1 MAFPDSFIEE
11 LLARND
17 ISDVVS
23 SYVQLSKKG
32 GNLFGLCPFHNEKTP
47 SFSVSPDKQI
57 YHCFG
62 CGKGGGVINFI
73 MEIENLGYPDAIR
86 FLANRVGMAVPEDDR
101 GESGQL
107 RRRIVNLNKEA
118 ARFYNSLLKEDSGK
132 TARAYLEKRRI
143 TPQTATRFGL
153 GAAPSQWD
161 ALIKA
166 MKRRGYD
173 EYELVQAG
181 LAVKNAKGS
190 VYDKFRDR
198 LIFPVI
204 SVSGE
209 VLGFGGRTL
218 SDAEPKYLNSP
229 ETIAFSKRRTLY
241 GINLAKNTKRGNFI
255 LCEGNI
261 DVVTLHQAGF
271 DNAVASMGTSLTTDQ
286 TRLISRYAK
295 EIIICYD
302 NDPAGIKAT
311 DRALEI
317 LKNSEFSVKVLKL
330 PDRMVDGEK
339 KKIDADDFIKLYGPA
354 AFERLINGSENHIEY
369 KLMNLQ
375 SKYDLSS
382 PEEKV
387 EFLKAAGQMIARL
400 SSPVEREVYGGRAAQ
415 AAGISPEAMAQEIA
429 KSRNIQAKKQKQE
442 QERAETRPEM
452 YAQPRGKSLR
462 YQNVRS
468 ATAEEGIIRL
478 ILLDP
483 SLIHKCELESD
494 EFSSEFLGKLFSVI
508 TGRFKNGRSIEIS
521 ALAGDLSDEE
531 MSQLVHITQ
540 KPESLAN
547 AQETM
552 ADYIRV
558 IHTEKLKNSADL
570 LALMNRYKET
580 KGMEDK
586 NSGKK
591 G

>member
-23 SYVQLSKKG
+23 SYVQLSRKG

-86 FLANRVGMAVPEDDR
+86 FLANRAGMAVPEDDR

-107 RRRIVNLNKEA
+107 RRRIVSLNKEA
-118 ARFYNSLLKEDSGK
+118 ARFYNSLLKEDVGR
-132 TARAYLEKRRI
+132 TARAYLEKRQI

-153 GAAPSQWD
+153 GAAPNEWD
-161 ALIKA
+161 GLLKA
-166 MKRRGYD
+166 MKKRGYD

-198 LIFPVI
+198 LMFPVI

-330 PDRMVDGEK
+330 PDRIVDEEK
-339 KKIDADDFIKLYGPA
+339 KKIDADDFIKLYGPP
-354 AFERLINGSENHIEY
+354 AFERLINGSENHTEY
-369 KLMNLQ
+369 KLMTLQ

-387 EFLKAAGQMIARL
+387 EFLKAAGEMIARL
-400 SSPVEREVYGGRAAQ
+400 SSPVEREVYGARAAQ
-415 AAGISPEAMAQEIA
+415 AAGVSPEAMAQEVA
-429 KSRNIQAKKQKQE
+429 RSRSRQARKQKQE
-442 QERAETRPEM
+442 IEREETRPEM
-452 YAQPRGKSLR
+452 SAQPRERSLR
-462 YQNVRS
+462 YKNLRS

-483 SLIHKCELESD
+483 KLIHKCQLNAD
-494 EFSSEFLGKLFSVI
+494 EFSSEFLGKLYSVI
-508 TGRFKNGRSIEIS
+508 SERFKNGRSIEIS
-521 ALAGDLSDEE
+521 ALAGELSEEE
-531 MSQLVHITQ
+531 MSRLVHITQ
-540 KPESLAN
+540 KPESLADASN
-547 AQETM
+547 TL
-552 ADYIRV
+552 ADYVQV

-591 G
+591 A

>member
-23 SYVQLSKKG
+23 SYVQLSRKG

-62 CGKGGGVINFI
+62 CGKGGGVINFV

-107 RRRIVNLNKEA
+107 RRRIVSLNKEA
-118 ARFYNSLLKEDSGK
+118 ARFYNSLLKEDAGK

-143 TPQTATRFGL
+143 TSQTATRFGL
-153 GAAPSQWD
+153 GAAPNEWD

-166 MKRRGYD
+166 MKKRGYD
-173 EYELVQAG
+173 EYEMVQAG
-181 LAVKNAKGS
+181 LAVKNAKGRI
-190 VYDKFRDR
+190 YDKFRDR

-218 SDAEPKYLNSP
+218 SDVEPKYLNSP

-271 DNAVASMGTSLTTDQ
+271 DNAVASMGTALTTDQ

-339 KKIDADDFIKLYGPA
+339 KKIDADDFIKIYGPA
-354 AFERLINGSENHIEY
+354 AFERLISGSENHIEY

-375 SKYDLSS
+375 SKYDLTS

-429 KSRNIQAKKQKQE
+429 KSRNIQAKKQRQE
-442 QERAETRPEM
+442 QERTETRPEM
-452 YAQPRGKSLR
+452 AAQPREKSLR
-462 YQNVRS
+462 YKNVRS

-483 SLIHKCELESD
+483 ALISKCDLQTD
-494 EFSSEFLGKLFSVI
+494 EFSSEFLAKLYSVI
-508 TGRFKNGRSIEIS
+508 SGRFQNGRSIEIS
-521 ALAGDLSDEE
+521 ALAGELNDEE
-531 MSQLVHITQ
+531 MSRLVHISQ
-540 KPESLAN
+540 KPESLAG
-547 AQETM
+547 AQNTL

-558 IHTEKLKNSADL
+558 IRTEKLKDSADL

>member
-23 SYVQLSKKG
+23 SYVQLGRKG

-86 FLANRVGMAVPEDDR
+86 FLANRVGLAVPEDDR

-107 RRRIVNLNKEA
+107 RRRIISLNKEA
-118 ARFYNSLLKEDSGK
+118 ARFYNSLLKEDVGQ

-153 GAAPSQWD
+153 GAAPNEWD

-166 MKRRGYD
+166 MKKRGYD

-181 LAVKNAKGS
+181 LAVKNAKGRI
-190 VYDKFRDR
+190 YDKFRDR

-375 SKYDLSS
+375 SKYDLTS

-415 AAGISPEAMAQEIA
+415 AAGISPDAMAQEIA
-429 KSRNIQAKKQKQE
+429 KSRSIQAKKQKQE
-442 QERAETRPEM
+442 QERAETRPEQA
-452 YAQPRGKSLR
+452 AQPREKSLR
-462 YQNVRS
+462 YKNVRS

-483 SLIHKCELESD
+483 TLIPKCELKPE
-494 EFSSEFLGKLFSVI
+494 EFSSEFLGKLYLVI
-508 TGRFKNGRSIEIS
+508 SERFKNGRSIEIS
-521 ALAGDLSDEE
+521 ALAADLNEEE
-531 MSQLVHITQ
+531 MSRLVHISQ
-540 KPESLAN
+540 KPESLVN
-547 AQETM
+547 AQNTL
-552 ADYIRV
+552 ADYTRV
-558 IHTEKLKNSADL
+558 VHTEKLKDSADL

>member
-23 SYVQLSKKG
+23 SYVQLSRKG

-218 SDAEPKYLNSP
+218 SDSEPKYLNSP

-452 YAQPRGKSLR
+452 SAQPREKSLR

-508 TGRFKNGRSIEIS
+508 SGRFKNGRSIEIS

>member
-23 SYVQLSKKG
+23 SYVQLGRKG

-73 MEIENLGYPDAIR
+73 MEIENLGYPDAVR
-86 FLANRVGMAVPEDDR
+86 FLANRAGMAVPEDDR

-107 RRRIVNLNKEA
+107 RRRIVSLNKEA
-118 ARFYNSLLKEDSGK
+118 ARFYNSLLKEDAGK

-143 TPQTATRFGL
+143 TPQTATKFGL
-153 GAAPSQWD
+153 GAAPNEWD

-166 MKRRGYD
+166 MKHRGYD

-255 LCEGNI
+255 LCEGNV

-330 PDRMVDGEK
+330 PDRVVDGEK

-375 SKYDLSS
+375 AKYDMTS
-382 PEEKV
+382 PEDKV
-387 EFLKAAGQMIARL
+387 EFLKAVGQMIARL

-415 AAGISPEAMAQEIA
+415 AAGISAEAMAQEIE
-429 KSRNIQAKKQKQE
+429 KSRNIQAKKQRQE

-452 YAQPRGKSLR
+452 NAQPREKSLR
-462 YQNVRS
+462 YKNVRS

-483 SLIHKCELESD
+483 SLIPKCELRAD
-494 EFSSEFLGKLFSVI
+494 EFSSEFLGKLYSVI
-508 TGRFKNGRSIEIS
+508 SGRFEKGRSIEIS
-521 ALAGDLSDEE
+521 ALAGELADEE
-531 MSQLVHITQ
+531 MSQLVHISQ

-558 IHTEKLKNSADL
+558 IRTEKLKDSADL

>member
-23 SYVQLSKKG
+23 SYVQLSRKG

-73 MEIENLGYPDAIR
+73 MEIENLGYPDAVR
-86 FLANRVGMAVPEDDR
+86 FLANRVGLTVPEDDR
-101 GESGQL
+101 GEAGQL
-107 RRRIVNLNKEA
+107 RRRIVSLNKEA
-118 ARFYNSLLKEDSGK
+118 ARFYNSLLREKTGK

-153 GAAPSQWD
+153 GAAPNEWD

-166 MKRRGYD
+166 MKKRGYD

-181 LAVKNAKGS
+181 LAVKNSRGS

-241 GINLAKNTKRGNFI
+241 GINLAKNTKRENFI

-286 TRLISRYAK
+286 TRLISRYTK

-330 PDRMVDGEK
+330 PDRVVDGEK
-339 KKIDADDFIKLYGPA
+339 KKIDADDFIKIYGPV

-387 EFLKAAGQMIARL
+387 EFLKAAGEMIARL

-429 KSRNIQAKKQKQE
+429 KSRSRQTKKQKQE
-442 QERAETRPEM
+442 IERAETRPEM
-452 YAQPRGKSLR
+452 AAQPREKSLR
-462 YQNVRS
+462 YKNVRS
-468 ATAEEGIIRL
+468 ATAEEGVIRL
-478 ILLDP
+478 LLLDP
-483 SLIHKCELESD
+483 SLIPKCELKAD
-494 EFSSEFLGKLFSVI
+494 EFSSEFLGKLYSVI
-508 TGRFKNGRSIEIS
+508 TDRFKNGRSIEIS
-521 ALAGDLSDEE
+521 ALAADISEEE
-531 MSQLVHITQ
+531 MSQLVHIAQ
-540 KPESLAN
+540 KPESLADSLHTL
-547 AQETM
+547 E
-552 ADYIRV
+552 DYTRV

>member
-1 MAFPDSFIEE
+1 MLWEQDSLYKHLTGMGFKKEKLLE
-11 LLARND
+11 LGL
-17 ISDVVS
+17 ISE
-23 SYVQLSKKG
+23 SK
-32 GNLFGLCPFHNEKTP
+32 
-47 SFSVSPDKQI
+47 
-57 YHCFG
+57 
-62 CGKGGGVINFI
+62 GK
-73 MEIENLGYPDAIR
+73 Y
-86 FLANRVGMAVPEDDR
+86 
-101 GESGQL
+101 
-107 RRRIVNLNKEA
+107 
-118 ARFYNSLLKEDSGK
+118 
-132 TARAYLEKRRI
+132 
-143 TPQTATRFGL
+143 
-153 GAAPSQWD
+153 
-161 ALIKA
+161 
-166 MKRRGYD
+166 
-173 EYELVQAG
+173 
-181 LAVKNAKGS
+181 
-190 VYDKFRDR
+190 YDKFRNR
-198 LIFPVI
+198 VMFPIIDVRGNVI
-204 SVSGE
+204 
-209 VLGFGGRTL
+209 GFGGRVL
-218 SDAEPKYLNSP
+218 GDGEPKYLNSP

-452 YAQPRGKSLR
+452 SAQPREKSLR

-508 TGRFKNGRSIEIS
+508 SGRFKNGRSIEIS

>member
-23 SYVQLSKKG
+23 SYVQLGRKG

-107 RRRIVNLNKEA
+107 RRRIVSLNKEA
-118 ARFYNSLLKEDSGK
+118 ARFYNSLLKEEVGK

-143 TPQTATRFGL
+143 TSQTATRFGL
-153 GAAPSQWD
+153 GAAPNEWD

-166 MKRRGYD
+166 MKKRGYD

-181 LAVKNAKGS
+181 LAVKNAKGR

-415 AAGISPEAMAQEIA
+415 AAGISPDAMAQEIA
-429 KSRNIQAKKQKQE
+429 KARSMQVKKQKQE
-442 QERAETRPEM
+442 QERAETRPEQA
-452 YAQPRGKSLR
+452 AQPREKSLR
-462 YQNVRS
+462 YKNVRS

-483 SLIHKCELESD
+483 TLIPKCELKSE
-494 EFSSEFLGKLFSVI
+494 EFSSEFLGKLYSVI
-508 TGRFKNGRSIEIS
+508 SERFKNGRSIEIS
-521 ALAGDLSDEE
+521 ALAGDLNEEE
-531 MSQLVHITQ
+531 MSRLVHITQ

-547 AQETM
+547 AQNTL
-552 ADYIRV
+552 ADYTRV
-558 IHTEKLKNSADL
+558 VHTEKLKDSADL

>member
-23 SYVQLSKKG
+23 SYVQLSRKG

-73 MEIENLGYPDAIR
+73 MEIENLSYPDAVR
-86 FLANRVGMAVPEDDR
+86 FLANRVGLAVPEDDR
-101 GESGQL
+101 GEAGQL
-107 RRRIVNLNKEA
+107 RRRILSLNKEA
-118 ARFYNSLLKEDSGK
+118 ARFYNSLLREEAGK

-143 TPQTATRFGL
+143 TPHTATRFGL
-153 GAAPSQWD
+153 GAAPNEWD

-166 MKRRGYD
+166 MKKRGYD

-241 GINLAKNTKRGNFI
+241 GINLAKNTKRENFI

-286 TRLISRYAK
+286 TRLISRYTK

-330 PDRMVDGEK
+330 PDRVVDGEK

-387 EFLKAAGQMIARL
+387 EFLKAAGEMIARL

-429 KSRNIQAKKQKQE
+429 KSRSRQTKKQKQE
-442 QERAETRPEM
+442 MERAETRPEM
-452 YAQPRGKSLR
+452 AAQPREKSLR
-462 YQNVRS
+462 YKNVRS
-468 ATAEEGIIRL
+468 ATAEEGVIRL
-478 ILLDP
+478 LLLDP
-483 SLIHKCELESD
+483 SLIPKCELKAD
-494 EFSSEFLGKLFSVI
+494 EFSSEFLGKLYSVI
-508 TGRFKNGRSIEIS
+508 TERFKNGRSIEIS
-521 ALAGDLSDEE
+521 ALAADIGEEE
-531 MSQLVHITQ
+531 MSQLVHIAQ
-540 KPESLAN
+540 KPESLADSLHTL
-547 AQETM
+547 E
-552 ADYIRV
+552 DYTRV

>member
-23 SYVQLSKKG
+23 SYVQLGRKG

-107 RRRIVNLNKEA
+107 RRRIVSLNKEA
-118 ARFYNSLLKEDSGK
+118 ARFYNSLLKEEVGK

-153 GAAPSQWD
+153 GAAPNEWD
-161 ALIKA
+161 SLIKA
-166 MKRRGYD
+166 MKKRGYD

-181 LAVKNAKGS
+181 LAVKNAKGR

-218 SDAEPKYLNSP
+218 SDSEPKYLNSP
-229 ETIAFSKRRTLY
+229 ETIVFSKRRTLY

-375 SKYDLSS
+375 SKYDLTS

-415 AAGISPEAMAQEIA
+415 AAGISPDAMAQEIA
-429 KSRNIQAKKQKQE
+429 KSRSMQAKKQKQE
-442 QERAETRPEM
+442 QERAETRPEQA
-452 YAQPRGKSLR
+452 AQPREKSLR
-462 YQNVRS
+462 YKNVRS

-483 SLIHKCELESD
+483 TLIPKCELKPE
-494 EFSSEFLGKLFSVI
+494 EFSSEFLGKLYSVI
-508 TGRFKNGRSIEIS
+508 SSRFKNGRSIEIS
-521 ALAGDLSDEE
+521 ALAGDLNEEE
-531 MSQLVHITQ
+531 MSRLVHITQ

-547 AQETM
+547 AQNTL
-552 ADYIRV
+552 ADYTRV
-558 IHTEKLKNSADL
+558 VHTEKLKDSADL

>member
-23 SYVQLSKKG
+23 SYVQLSRKG

-86 FLANRVGMAVPEDDR
+86 FLANRVGLAVPEDDR

-118 ARFYNSLLKEDSGK
+118 ARFYNSLLKEDVGK

-153 GAAPSQWD
+153 GAAPNEWD

-166 MKRRGYD
+166 MKKRGYD

-218 SDAEPKYLNSP
+218 SDSEPKYLNSP

-375 SKYDLSS
+375 SKYDLTS

-429 KSRNIQAKKQKQE
+429 KSRSIQAKKQKQE

-452 YAQPRGKSLR
+452 TAQPREKSLR
-462 YQNVRS
+462 YKNVRS
-468 ATAEEGIIRL
+468 ATAEEGVIRL

-483 SLIHKCELESD
+483 TLIPKCELNAE
-494 EFSSEFLGKLFSVI
+494 EFSSEFLGKLYAVI
-508 TGRFKNGRSIEIS
+508 SERFKNGRSIEIS
-521 ALAGDLSDEE
+521 ALAGDLNEEE
-531 MSQLVHITQ
+531 MSRLVHITQ

-547 AQETM
+547 AQGAL
-552 ADYIRV
+552 ADYTRV

>member
-1 MAFPDSFIEE
+1 MAFPDSFIDE
-11 LLARND
+11 LLARSD

-23 SYVQLSKKG
+23 SYVQLSRKG

-86 FLANRVGMAVPEDDR
+86 FLANRAGLAVPEDDR
-101 GESGQL
+101 GASGQL
-107 RRRIVNLNKEA
+107 RRRIVMLNKEA
-118 ARFYNSLLKEDSGK
+118 ARFYNSLLKEDAGK

-153 GAAPSQWD
+153 GAAPAEWD
-161 ALIKA
+161 TLIRA
-166 MKRRGYD
+166 MKKKGYD

-181 LAVKNAKGS
+181 LAVKNAKGR

-241 GINLAKNTKRGNFI
+241 GINLAKNTKRSNFI

-330 PDRMVDGEK
+330 PDRIVDGEK
-339 KKIDADDFIKLYGPA
+339 KKIDADDFIKLYGPP

-375 SKYDLSS
+375 SKYDLTS

-387 EFLKAAGQMIARL
+387 EFLKAAGEMIARL

-415 AAGISPEAMAQEIA
+415 AAGISADAMAQEIA
-429 KSRNIQAKKQKQE
+429 KSRAMQAKKQRRE

-452 YAQPRGKSLR
+452 AAQPREKSLR
-462 YQNVRS
+462 YKNVRS
-468 ATAEEGIIRL
+468 ATAEEGVIRL
-478 ILLDP
+478 LMLDP
-483 SLIHKCELESD
+483 SLIAKCELKAE
-494 EFSSEFLGKLFSVI
+494 EFSSDFLGKLYSVVR
-508 TGRFKNGRSIEIS
+508 GRFAAGRSVEIS
-521 ALAGDLSDEE
+521 ALSGELSEEE
-531 MSQLVHITQ
+531 MSQLVHIMQ
-540 KPESLAN
+540 KPENLAD
-547 AQETM
+547 AQKTLN
-552 ADYIRV
+552 DYASVIR
-558 IHTEKLKNSADL
+558 TEKLKDSADL

-580 KGMEDK
+580 KGMEDN

>member
-23 SYVQLSKKG
+23 SYVQLSRKG

-86 FLANRVGMAVPEDDR
+86 FLANRAGMAVPEDDR

-107 RRRIVNLNKEA
+107 RRRIVSLNKEA
-118 ARFYNSLLKEDSGK
+118 ARFYNSLLKEDVGK

-153 GAAPSQWD
+153 GAAPNEWD

-166 MKRRGYD
+166 MKKRGYD

-181 LAVKNAKGS
+181 LAVKNTKGR

-218 SDAEPKYLNSP
+218 SDSEPKYLNSP

-375 SKYDLSS
+375 SKYDLTS

-415 AAGISPEAMAQEIA
+415 AAGISPDAMAQEIA
-429 KSRNIQAKKQKQE
+429 KSRSIQAKKQKQE
-442 QERAETRPEM
+442 QERAETRPEQA
-452 YAQPRGKSLR
+452 AQPREKSLR
-462 YQNVRS
+462 YKNVRS

-483 SLIHKCELESD
+483 TLIPKCELKPE
-494 EFSSEFLGKLFSVI
+494 EFSSEFLGKLYSVI
-508 TGRFKNGRSIEIS
+508 SGRFKSGRSIEIS
-521 ALAGDLSDEE
+521 ALAGDLNEEE
-531 MSQLVHITQ
+531 MSRLVHIAQ

-547 AQETM
+547 AHGTM
-552 ADYIRV
+552 ADYTRV
-558 IHTEKLKNSADL
+558 IHTEKLKDSADL

>member
-23 SYVQLSKKG
+23 SYVQLSRKG

-86 FLANRVGMAVPEDDR
+86 FLANRVGLAVPEDDR

-118 ARFYNSLLKEDSGK
+118 ARFYNSLLKEDVGK
-132 TARAYLEKRRI
+132 TARAYLEKRCI

-153 GAAPSQWD
+153 GAAPNEWD

-166 MKRRGYD
+166 MKKRGYD

-218 SDAEPKYLNSP
+218 SDSEPKYLNSP

-375 SKYDLSS
+375 SKYDLTS

-429 KSRNIQAKKQKQE
+429 KSRSIQAKKQKQE

-452 YAQPRGKSLR
+452 TAQPREKSLR
-462 YQNVRS
+462 YKNVRS
-468 ATAEEGIIRL
+468 ATAEEGVIRL

-483 SLIHKCELESD
+483 TLIPKCELNAE
-494 EFSSEFLGKLFSVI
+494 EFSSEFLGKLYAVI
-508 TGRFKNGRSIEIS
+508 SERFKNGRSIEIS
-521 ALAGDLSDEE
+521 ALAGDLNEEE
-531 MSQLVHITQ
+531 MSRLVHITQ

-547 AQETM
+547 AQGAL
-552 ADYIRV
+552 ADYTRV

>member
-23 SYVQLSKKG
+23 SYVQLGRKG

-73 MEIENLGYPDAIR
+73 MEIENLGYPDAVR
-86 FLANRVGMAVPEDDR
+86 FLANRAGMAVPEDDR

-107 RRRIVNLNKEA
+107 RRRIVSLNKEA
-118 ARFYNSLLKEDSGK
+118 ARFYNSLLKEDAGK

-143 TPQTATRFGL
+143 TPQTATKFGL
-153 GAAPSQWD
+153 GAAPNEWD

-166 MKRRGYD
+166 MKHRGYD

-255 LCEGNI
+255 LCEGNV

-330 PDRMVDGEK
+330 PDRVVDGEK

-375 SKYDLSS
+375 AKYDMTS
-382 PEEKV
+382 PEDKV

-415 AAGISPEAMAQEIA
+415 AAGISAEAMAQEIE
-429 KSRNIQAKKQKQE
+429 KSRNIQAKKQRQE

-452 YAQPRGKSLR
+452 NAQPREKSLR
-462 YQNVRS
+462 YKNVRS

-483 SLIHKCELESD
+483 SLIPKCELRAD
-494 EFSSEFLGKLFSVI
+494 EFSSEFLGKLYSVI
-508 TGRFKNGRSIEIS
+508 SGRFEKGRSIEIS
-521 ALAGDLSDEE
+521 ALAGELADEE
-531 MSQLVHITQ
+531 MSQLVHISQ

-558 IHTEKLKNSADL
+558 IRTEKLKDSADL

>member
-23 SYVQLSKKG
+23 SYVQLGRKG

-107 RRRIVNLNKEA
+107 RRRIVSLNKEA
-118 ARFYNSLLKEDSGK
+118 ARFYNSLLKEETGK

-153 GAAPSQWD
+153 GAAPNEWD

-166 MKRRGYD
+166 MKKRGYD

-181 LAVKNAKGS
+181 LAVKNAKGR

-415 AAGISPEAMAQEIA
+415 AAGISPDAMAQEIA
-429 KSRNIQAKKQKQE
+429 KARSMQVKKQKQE
-442 QERAETRPEM
+442 QERAETRPEQA
-452 YAQPRGKSLR
+452 AQPREKSLR
-462 YQNVRS
+462 YKNVRS

-483 SLIHKCELESD
+483 TLIPKCELKSE
-494 EFSSEFLGKLFSVI
+494 EFSSEFLGKLYSVI
-508 TGRFKNGRSIEIS
+508 SERFKNGRSIEIS
-521 ALAGDLSDEE
+521 ALAGDLNEEE
-531 MSQLVHITQ
+531 MSRLVHITQ

-547 AQETM
+547 AQNTLV
-552 ADYIRV
+552 DYTRV
-558 IHTEKLKNSADL
+558 VHTEKLKNSADL

>member
-23 SYVQLSKKG
+23 SYVQLGRKG

-86 FLANRVGMAVPEDDR
+86 FLANRVGLAVPEDDR

-107 RRRIVNLNKEA
+107 RRRIVSLNKEA
-118 ARFYNSLLKEDSGK
+118 ARFYNSLLKEDVGK

-153 GAAPSQWD
+153 GAAPNEWD
-161 ALIKA
+161 ALIRA
-166 MKRRGYD
+166 MKKRGYD
-173 EYELVQAG
+173 EYEMVQAG
-181 LAVKNAKGS
+181 LAVKNAKGR

-330 PDRMVDGEK
+330 PDRIVDGEK

-375 SKYDLSS
+375 SKYDLTS

-415 AAGISPEAMAQEIA
+415 AAGISPDAMAQEIA
-429 KSRNIQAKKQKQE
+429 KSRSMQAKKQKQE
-442 QERAETRPEM
+442 QERAETRPEQA
-452 YAQPRGKSLR
+452 AQPREKSLR
-462 YQNVRS
+462 YKNVRS

-483 SLIHKCELESD
+483 TLIPKCELKSE
-494 EFSSEFLGKLFSVI
+494 EFSSEFLGKLYSVI
-508 TGRFKNGRSIEIS
+508 SSRFKNGRSIEIS
-521 ALAGDLSDEE
+521 ALAGDLNEEE
-531 MSQLVHITQ
+531 MSRLVHITQ

-547 AQETM
+547 AQNTL
-552 ADYIRV
+552 ADYTRV
-558 IHTEKLKNSADL
+558 VHTEKLKDSADL

>member
-17 ISDVVS
+17 IGDVVS
-23 SYVQLSKKG
+23 SYVQLTRKG

-73 MEIENLGYPDAIR
+73 MEIENLGYPDAVR
-86 FLANRVGMAVPEDDR
+86 FLANRVGLAVPENDR
-101 GESGQL
+101 GEAGQL
-107 RRRIVNLNKEA
+107 RRRIISLNKES
-118 ARFYNSLLKEDSGK
+118 ARFYNSLLKENVGK

-153 GAAPSQWD
+153 GAAPNEWN
-161 ALIKA
+161 ALINA
-166 MKRRGYD
+166 MKKRGYD

-241 GINLAKNTKRGNFI
+241 GINLAKNTKRDNFI

-295 EIIICYD
+295 EIVICYD

-330 PDRMVDGEK
+330 PDRIVDGEK
-339 KKIDADDFIKLYGPA
+339 KKIDADDFINIYGPA
-354 AFERLINGSENHIEY
+354 AFERLITGSENHMEY

-375 SKYDLSS
+375 AKYDLSS
-382 PEEKV
+382 AEEKV
-387 EFLKAAGQMIARL
+387 EYLKAAGEMIAKL

-415 AAGISPEAMAQEIA
+415 AAGISAEAMAQEVARARGRQI
-429 KSRNIQAKKQKQE
+429 KKQKQE
-442 QERAETRPEM
+442 IERAETRPEM
-452 YAQPRGKSLR
+452 SAQPREKSLR
-462 YQNVRS
+462 YKNVRS
-468 ATAEEGIIRL
+468 ATAEEGVIRL

-483 SLIHKCELESD
+483 SLISKAELRTE
-494 EFSSEFLGKLFSVI
+494 EFSSAFLAKLYSII
-508 TGRFKNGRSIEIS
+508 TERFKNGRSIEIS
-521 ALAGDLSDEE
+521 ALSADLNEEE
-531 MSQLVHITQ
+531 MSRLVHITQ
-540 KPESLAN
+540 KPESLADAVN
-547 AQETM
+547 TLS
-552 ADYIRV
+552 DYTRV
-558 IHTEKLKNSADL
+558 IRTEQLKGSADL

>member
-23 SYVQLSKKG
+23 SYVQLNRKG

-86 FLANRVGMAVPEDDR
+86 FLANRVGLAVPEDDR

-107 RRRIVNLNKEA
+107 RRRIISLNKEA
-118 ARFYNSLLKEDSGK
+118 ARFYNSLLKEDVGQ

-153 GAAPSQWD
+153 GAAPNEWD

-166 MKRRGYD
+166 MKKRGYD

-181 LAVKNAKGS
+181 LAVKNAKGRI
-190 VYDKFRDR
+190 YDKFRDR

-375 SKYDLSS
+375 SKYDLTS

-415 AAGISPEAMAQEIA
+415 AAGISPDAMAQEIA
-429 KSRNIQAKKQKQE
+429 KSRSIQAKKQKQE
-442 QERAETRPEM
+442 QERAETRPEQA
-452 YAQPRGKSLR
+452 AQPREKSLR
-462 YQNVRS
+462 YKNLRS

-483 SLIHKCELESD
+483 TLIPKCELKPE
-494 EFSSEFLGKLFSVI
+494 EFSSEFLGKLYLVI
-508 TGRFKNGRSIEIS
+508 SERFKNGRSIEIS
-521 ALAGDLSDEE
+521 ALAADLNEEE
-531 MSQLVHITQ
+531 MSRLVYISQ
-540 KPESLAN
+540 KPESLVN
-547 AQETM
+547 AQNTL
-552 ADYIRV
+552 ADYTRV
-558 IHTEKLKNSADL
+558 VHTEKLKDSADL

>member
-23 SYVQLSKKG
+23 SYVQLSRKG

-86 FLANRVGMAVPEDDR
+86 FLANRAGMAVPEDDR

-107 RRRIVNLNKEA
+107 RRRIVSLNKEA
-118 ARFYNSLLKEDSGK
+118 ARFYNSLLKEDVGK

-153 GAAPSQWD
+153 GAAPNEWD

-166 MKRRGYD
+166 MKKRGYD

-181 LAVKNAKGS
+181 LAVKNTKGR

-218 SDAEPKYLNSP
+218 SDSEPKYLNSP

-375 SKYDLSS
+375 SKYDLTS

-415 AAGISPEAMAQEIA
+415 AAGISPDAMAQEIA
-429 KSRNIQAKKQKQE
+429 KSRSIQAKKQKQE
-442 QERAETRPEM
+442 QERAETRPEQA
-452 YAQPRGKSLR
+452 AQPREKSLR
-462 YQNVRS
+462 YKNVRS

-483 SLIHKCELESD
+483 TLIPKCELKPE
-494 EFSSEFLGKLFSVI
+494 EFSSEFLGKLYSVI
-508 TGRFKNGRSIEIS
+508 SERFKNGRSIEIS
-521 ALAGDLSDEE
+521 ALAADLNEEE
-531 MSQLVHITQ
+531 MSRLVHITQ

-547 AQETM
+547 AQNTL
-552 ADYIRV
+552 ADYTRV
-558 IHTEKLKNSADL
+558 VHTEKLKDSADL

>member
-23 SYVQLSKKG
+23 SYVQLNRKG

-86 FLANRVGMAVPEDDR
+86 FLANRVGLAVPEDDR

-107 RRRIVNLNKEA
+107 RRRIISLNKEA
-118 ARFYNSLLKEDSGK
+118 ARFYNSLLKEDVGQ

-153 GAAPSQWD
+153 GAAPNEWD

-166 MKRRGYD
+166 MKKRGYD

-181 LAVKNAKGS
+181 LAVKNAKGRI
-190 VYDKFRDR
+190 YDKFRDR

-375 SKYDLSS
+375 SKYDLTS

-415 AAGISPEAMAQEIA
+415 AAGISPDAMAQEIA
-429 KSRNIQAKKQKQE
+429 KSRSIQAKKQKQE
-442 QERAETRPEM
+442 QERAETRPEQA
-452 YAQPRGKSLR
+452 AQPREKSLR
-462 YQNVRS
+462 YKNVRS

-483 SLIHKCELESD
+483 TLIPKCELKPE
-494 EFSSEFLGKLFSVI
+494 EFSSEFLGKLYLVI
-508 TGRFKNGRSIEIS
+508 SERFKNGRSIEIS
-521 ALAGDLSDEE
+521 ALAADLNEEE
-531 MSQLVHITQ
+531 MSRLVHISQ
-540 KPESLAN
+540 KPESLVN
-547 AQETM
+547 AQNTL
-552 ADYIRV
+552 ADYTRV
-558 IHTEKLKNSADL
+558 VHTEKLKDSADL